1 MAKVITTIKKIA
13 TLGKR
18 ELRYTDIE
26 GEKKYDIRAWSG
38 DKYEEGVRFSQEEI
52 DQLYKGIKSGKVP
65 FEIGNKL
72 CVIDGDSYALS
83 VLFNGR
89 TYVRPFATKE
99 EMGAL
104 LVILDTA
111 KDNLLEYE
119 VKPKTTEVE
128 IEEVDDDA
136 DDDTADEEKEE
147 KKSYANAYEK
157 FKDQFEKYRKSQPE
171 NRQKGY
177 ELTHNIILEH
187 IKDVIATSDEYN
199 KNAMQEWKDSH
210 KMMMFCQDKAFENAE
225 AVMNVATREEANELM
240 FQFVDE
246 YIGDTS
252 DKPKPKSKKSHTVKK
267 DKIEIPKEL
276 KKRLAGKG

>member
-1 MAKVITTIKKIA
+1 MAKIITTVKKIA

-18 ELRYTDIE
+18 ELRYTDID
-26 GEKKYDIRAWSG
+26 GEKKYDIRSWSG
-38 DKYEEGVRFSQEEI
+38 DKYEEGVRFSQDEI
-52 DQLYKGIKSGKVP
+52 DQLYKGIKSGVTP
-65 FEIGNKL
+65 FEVGNKM
-72 CVIDGDSYALS
+72 CVIDGNNYCLS
-83 VLFNGR
+83 VLHNGR
-89 TYVRPFATKE
+89 TYIRPICTKE
-99 EMGAL
+99 EMEAL
-104 LVILDTA
+104 LVILDAA

-128 IEEVDDDA
+128 VDDDA
-136 DDDTADEEKEE
+136 DDDNTTEEEE

-210 KMMMFCQDKAFENAE
+210 KMMTFCQDKAFENAE
-225 AVMNVATREEANELM
+225 AVLNVATREEANELM

-246 YIGDTS
+246 YIGDAS

-267 DKIEIPKEL
+267 DKVEIPKEL
-276 KKRLAGKG
+276 KRKLVGKG

>member
-72 CVIDGDSYALS
+72 CVIDGDNYALS

-104 LVILDTA
+104 LVILDAA

-128 IEEVDDDA
+128 VDDDV
-136 DDDTADEEKEE
+136 DDDNTTEEEE

-210 KMMMFCQDKAFENAE
+210 KMMTFCQDKAFENAE

-246 YIGDTS
+246 YIGLD
-252 DKPKPKSKKSHTVKK
+252 DKPKPQPKKSHTVKK
-267 DKIEIPKEL
+267 DKVEIPKGL
-276 KKRLAGKG
+276 KRKLVGKG

>member
-26 GEKKYDIRAWSG
+26 GEKKYDIRSWSG

-52 DQLYKGIKSGKVP
+52 DQLYKGIKSGKIP

-72 CVIDGDSYALS
+72 CVIDGENYALS

-119 VKPKTTEVE
+119 VKPKTTEV
-128 IEEVDDDA
+128 D
-136 DDDTADEEKEE
+136 DDDTDDDDTTEEEE

-210 KMMMFCQDKAFENAE
+210 KMMTFCQNKAFENAE

-246 YIGDTS
+246 YIGLD

-267 DKIEIPKEL
+267 DKVEIPKGL
-276 KKRLAGKG
+276 KRKLVGKG

>member
-26 GEKKYDIRAWSG
+26 GEKKYDIRAWNG

-72 CVIDGDSYALS
+72 CVIDGDNYALS

-119 VKPKTTEVE
+119 VKPKTTEVDD
-128 IEEVDDDA
+128 DDDA
-136 DDDTADEEKEE
+136 DDDNITEEEE

-199 KNAMQEWKDSH
+199 KNAMQEWKNTH
-210 KMMMFCQDKAFENAE
+210 NMMTFCQDKAFENAE

-246 YIGDTS
+246 YIGDAS

-267 DKIEIPKEL
+267 DKVEIPKEL
-276 KKRLAGKG
+276 KRKLVGKG

>member
-1 MAKVITTIKKIA
+1 MAKVVTTIKKIA
-13 TLGKR
+13 SLGKR

-26 GEKKYDIRAWSG
+26 GEKKFDIRVWNG

-52 DQLYKGIKSGKVP
+52 NQLYKGIKSNKVP
-65 FEIGNKL
+65 FEIGNKS
-72 CVIDGDSYALS
+72 CVIQGNDYALS

-111 KDNLLEYE
+111 RDNLLGYE
-119 VKPKTTEVE
+119 ANAKKAPSLTIKEKAVTIKKETT
-128 IEEVDDDA
+128 
-136 DDDTADEEKEE
+136 KE

-157 FKDQFEKYRKSQPE
+157 FKSQFEEYRESQPE
-171 NRQKGY
+171 NRQKGF

-187 IKDVIATSDEYN
+187 IKEVIATSDEYN
-199 KNAMQEWKDSH
+199 QNAMQEWKNSH
-210 KMMMFCQDKAFENAE
+210 SMMLFCQEKMFENAE
-225 AVMNVATREEANELM
+225 EVMNVATREEANELM

-252 DKPKPKSKKSHTVKK
+252 DKPDPKPKAKATPKPKKAKR
-267 DKIEIPKEL
+267 
-276 KKRLAGKG
+276 KKR